1 MSALTQA
8 VHDLSEFSTYLHREA
23 RRNQQRD
30 CEDYFAGAGRAYGDA
45 AARLDELNIGPVM
58 QAVLDELDA
67 NTPGEGTG

>member
-8 VHDLSEFSTYLHREA
+8 VHDLSELSTYLRREA
-23 RRNQQRD
+23 KRTRFPEARV
-30 CEDYFAGAGRAYGDA
+30 AYNDA

-58 QAVLDELDA
+58 QAALDELDA